1 MTKIVILNHG
11 TRMNKGTAALLNS
24 RIKALKEFILDAE
37 FAVFTYCLDY
47 EPETKYMPDIDIK
60 FYESIGWIGLS
71 PRAMLKTT
79 ISIFKFL
86 LCQIGLDTK
95 PKANSGIKDYFDA
108 DIIISTGGDKLTEDY
123 GSPFSDFINLLF
135 GVLLGKPVV
144 LYAESIGPFNKKRN
158 KIIGK
163 FLFNRMALITLRE
176 EISRK
181 HLKKLGVNKAPIY
194 VTADS
199 AFLLKP
205 APYQIIKEIM
215 LKEGIDK
222 NNRPLIGISVS
233 KIIARYGFLD
243 LENNTEKYNKYINL
257 MSKVVDYLVENRN
270 ATVIFVPHVI
280 GPWGNDD
287 RTVADDIINLVKN
300 KHKCISIKNE
310 YTTEEVKGIIG
321 ECDLFIG
328 ARMHATVASTSMFVP
343 TIAIAYSH
351 KTHGIIG
358 KMLGQEKYV
367 LDIKNL
373 DYNTLISKIDDAWK
387 NKEKIKSELKF
398 KMDDIK
404 ERALLNA
411 KLVRDLVLKNQGT

>member
-1 MTKIVILNHG
+1 MSTKIIIVNHG

-24 RIKALKEFILDAE
+24 RIKALKEFIPDAE
-37 FAVFTYCLDY
+37 FTVFTYCLDY

-71 PRAMLKTT
+71 PRAMLKTA
-79 ISIFKFL
+79 ISIFKLFL
-86 LCQIGLDTK
+86 RQIGLDTK
-95 PKANSGIKDYFDA
+95 PKENSGIQDYFDA

-123 GSPFSDFINLLF
+123 GSPFSDFVNLLF

-144 LYAESIGPFNKKRN
+144 LYAESIGPFNKKWN
-158 KIIGK
+158 KMIGK
-163 FLFNRMALITLRE
+163 FIFSKMSLITLRE

-181 HLKKLGVNKAPIY
+181 HLKELAVNKAPIY

-205 APYQIIKEIM
+205 APNKVIKEIM

-243 LENNTEKYNKYINL
+243 LKNNEEKYNGYIDL
-257 MSKVVDYLVENRN
+257 MSKVIDYLVENLN

-280 GPWGNDD
+280 GHWGNDD
-287 RTVADDIINLVKN
+287 RTVADDVINSVKY
-300 KHKCISIKNE
+300 KHKCISIKEE
-310 YTTEEVKGIIG
+310 YTTEELKGIIG

-328 ARMHATVASTSMFVP
+328 ARMHATIASTSIFVP

-373 DYNTLISKIDDAWK
+373 DYDTVISKIDDAWR
-387 NKEKIKSELKF
+387 NKEKIKSDLES

-411 KLVRDLVLKNQGT
+411 KLVRDLVLEGER